1 VQETVVWIEH
11 KPNTFPMDTTV
22 VGKSEAAHV
31 KTLNTVLWCMQAFL
45 FVAFGALGLMKLTMP
60 IEELTRIMTWPG
72 SVPDWL
78 VRAIG
83 GAELAGAMGVF
94 LPALVRM
101 QAWVTP
107 YAAMGL
113 ATVMICA
120 VGYHLMLFQGAM
132 LLPSIALGVIAGYVA
147 WGRDK
152 AAPLGARK

>member
-1 VQETVVWIEH
+1 
-11 KPNTFPMDTTV
+11 MDTTI
-22 VGKSEAAHV
+22 VGKTEASHT
-31 KTLNTVLWCMQAFL
+31 KTLNTVLWGMQAFL

-60 IEELTRIMTWPG
+60 IEELARIMTWPAA
-72 SVPDWL
+72 VPEWL

-101 QAWVTP
+101 QAWITP

-120 VGYHLMLFQGAM
+120 VGYHLMLFKGAM

-152 AAPLGARK
+152 AVPIGHRK